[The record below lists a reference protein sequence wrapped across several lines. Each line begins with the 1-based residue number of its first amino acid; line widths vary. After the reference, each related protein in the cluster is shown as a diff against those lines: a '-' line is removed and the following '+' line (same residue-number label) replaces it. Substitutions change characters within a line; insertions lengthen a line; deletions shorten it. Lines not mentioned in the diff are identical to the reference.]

1 MSIFKSNKSKLYLQ
15 KEVSLLREEI
25 AELKNINSKTTE
37 NNKSVIDNKNLANS
51 IFEDAAIGMAIID
64 KSLKI
69 VKYNQAFYNLF
80 GYNDNEIVEM
90 TYLDFIPEEKKPKA
104 IQLFE
109 AMFASKI
116 SKYQNEQV
124 YYKKDKSLLWLKLT
138 VNVINNLNG
147 EPEYILGM
155 GEDITESKRQENIRK
170 VVYNISIAVNDS
182 QSLYNLINTIKNNL
196 KLIIDAEHFFIALYN
211 EISDNF
217 SVPYIIDKKESFK
230 TFPAEKTLVGLVQK
244 NRKSLLFDY
253 KEILELQS
261 AEEIFIAGNL
271 SKQWLGVP
279 LFNDEKVIGVI
290 GVHSYDNENA
300 FDNNDLILLEVLSN
314 QISASIQKTK
324 SEEAFKIERA
334 YFKELFDN
342 SPEAIAIVDNSSII
356 ININNEFTKLFGYT
370 KDEAINSTIEDLIS
384 TPESKDEAQNLT
396 IEVSKG
402 KVIKTDTKR
411 KKKDGSIVDVSL
423 WGTPVM
429 LDKGQLAVYAIFR
442 DISERVEYEKQL
454 EEAKIKAEESDKL
467 KTAFLTNMSH
477 EIRTPMNAIIGFSEL
492 ISDPGTDKETQKEF
506 TKQIYNSSNM
516 LLQLIEDIID
526 VSQLDS
532 GNIKIN
538 KKSINVSGLLTD
550 LYSKYVKEK
559 EKERKKNIELLLHN
573 PFGDSIAYIESDAYR
588 FFQIFSNLL
597 NNALKYTNSGF
608 IEFGFDIN
616 QKDEPIFYVRDTG
629 IGIPEDKTETIFDHF
644 TKIEDKKILY
654 RGTGIGL
661 TITKK
666 LINLLGGKIW
676 VESNLD
682 IGSIFYFSLP
692 GKVILQQTSNS
703 KSIKHI
709 NYNWIGKKILVA
721 EDDDINFAVVK
732 ASLAFTHAHI
742 QRVMTGEHAVKKCF
756 NENFDLILMDLK
768 MPVLSGIEATKQIRE
783 FNSNIP
789 ILAQTAFIH
798 NNEKELCLMAG
809 CNEYITKPTKSYVL
823 LDIINKYISNG
834 K

>member
-1 MSIFKSNKSKLYLQ
+1 MSIIKSNKSKSDLK
-15 KEVSLLREEI
+15 KEVSLLRKEI
-25 AELKNINSKTTE
+25 AKLKNINTE
-37 NNKSVIDNKNLANS
+37 NTKSIIDNANLGNS
-51 IFEDAAIGMAIID
+51 IFEDAGIGMAIID
-64 KSLKI
+64 NSLKV
-69 VKYNQAFYNLF
+69 VKYNRAFYDLF
-80 GYNDNEIVEM
+80 GYNNNELVEM
-90 TYLDFIPEEKKPKA
+90 TYLDFIPEETKTKA
-104 IQLFE
+104 SQLFE
-109 AMFASKI
+109 AMFSSKI
-116 SKYQNEQV
+116 SKYQTEQV

-138 VNVINNLNG
+138 VSVINNLKG

-155 GEDITESKRQENIRK
+155 GEDITKLKKQENIRK
-170 VVYNISIAVNDS
+170 VVYNISNAVNDS
-182 QSLYNLINTIKNNL
+182 QSLYNLINTIKSNL

-253 KEILELQS
+253 KKILELQS
-261 AEEIFIAGNL
+261 AEEIFIAGNV

-279 LFNDEKVIGVI
+279 LINDEKVIGVI

-300 FDNNDLILLEVLSN
+300 FDDNDFILLEVLSN

-370 KDEAINSTIEDLIS
+370 KDEAVNSTIEDLIS
-384 TPESKDEAQNLT
+384 TPESKDEAQNIT

-402 KVIKTDTKR
+402 KVVKTYTKR

-442 DISERVEYEKQL
+442 DISERIEYENRL
-454 EEAKIKAEESDKL
+454 EKAKIKAEESDKL

-506 TKQIYNSSNM
+506 TEQIYNSSNM

-532 GNIKIN
+532 GNIKLN
-538 KKSINVSGLLTD
+538 KKSVNISSLLTD
-550 LYSKYVKEK
+550 LHSKYEKEK
-559 EKERKKNIELLLHN
+559 EKKKNIELLLHN
-573 PFGDSIAYIESDAYR
+573 PFGDSMAYIECDAYR

-597 NNALKYTNSGF
+597 NNAFKYTNSGF
-608 IEFGFDIN
+608 IEYGFDIN
-616 QKDEPIFYVRDTG
+616 QKDEPVFYVRDTG
-629 IGIPEDKTETIFDHF
+629 IGIPEDKSESIFDHF

-666 LINLLGGKIW
+666 LVNLLGGKIW

-682 IGSIFYFSLP
+682 IGSIFYFTLP
-692 GKVILQQTSNS
+692 GKVILQEASNS
-703 KSIKHI
+703 KSAKHTH
-709 NYNWIGKKILVA
+709 YNWIGKRFLVA

-732 ASLAFTHAHI
+732 ASLTNTHANI
-742 QRVMTGEHAVKKCF
+742 QRVMTGEHAVQKCL
-756 NENFDLILMDLK
+756 NENFDIILMDLK
-768 MPVLSGIEATKQIRE
+768 MPVLSGIEATKQIRK
-783 FNSNIP
+783 FNSKIP

-798 NNEKELCLMAG
+798 NNEKDLCLMAG
-809 CNEYITKPTKSYVL
+809 CNEYITKPTKAYVL
-823 LDIINKYISNG
+823 LDIINKYISNA